1 LAAQDRVTL
10 PVEDTGGDDEGG
22 VAAGGVPDGVTTTG
36 VDGCS
41 SAEKP
46 GLICMRRAI
55 AGERVAGAWPW
66 LIAAVGA
73 AAAASLPDAAGV
85 ATAPREDIDN
95 GVVLIG
101 AIGRSLPAAG
111 MLFSVLSGPVGANAA
126 GRFPADDSRE
136 LVLGVAAGSGTRSVG
151 PVGETGFFINL

>member
-1 LAAQDRVTL
+1 
-10 PVEDTGGDDEGG
+10 
-22 VAAGGVPDGVTTTG
+22 
-36 VDGCS
+36 
-41 SAEKP
+41 
-46 GLICMRRAI
+46 
-55 AGERVAGAWPW
+55 

-111 MLFSVLSGPVGANAA
+111 MLFSGLSGPVGANAA

-136 LVLGVAAGSGTRSVG
+136 LVLGVAAGSGTRSGG